1 MKAPLLDK
9 NYWNNR
15 YNTGQTGW
23 DIREVSTP
31 LKEYINQLH
40 NKDLAILL
48 PGCGNAYEAV
58 YLLQQGFT
66 NITLIDIAPKVVQD
80 VKIKLKEY
88 EGSRLQIICG
98 DFFELNQTF
107 DLIIE
112 QTFFCALEPSLRN
125 DYADKMYELLNDG
138 GKLAGVL
145 FNRSFE
151 GGPPFGGSKEE
162 YLQIF
167 TTKFTIKIMEECYN
181 SILPRAG
188 SELFFILKRNAKNL
202 PVRW

>member
-1 MKAPLLDK
+1 MTSSLFDK

-23 DIREVSTP
+23 DIRESSTP
-31 LKEYINQLH
+31 LKEYINQLK
-40 NKDLAILL
+40 NKNMAILL
-48 PGCGNAYEAV
+48 PGCGNAYEAQ

-66 NITLIDIAPKVVQD
+66 NITLIDIAPAVVQD

-88 EGSRLQIICG
+88 EGRQLHIICG
-98 DFFELNQTF
+98 DFFELNKTF

-112 QTFFCALEPSLRN
+112 QTFFCALEPSLRKA
-125 DYADKMYELLNDG
+125 YADKMYELLKDG
-138 GKLAGVL
+138 GKLAGLL

-162 YLQIF
+162 YIQLF
-167 TTKFTIKIMEECYN
+167 SSKFNINIMEDCFN
-181 SILPRAG
+181 SISPRAG
-188 SELFFILKRNAKNL
+188 SELFFILKRKG
-202 PVRW
+202 